1 MYKWKLSNILELDLS
16 KLPTKQLEM
25 NFYEGEIHP
34 MGSVIWAMAISYRLY
49 QIKIMSLDI
58 TNGTIS
64 ASIGLYIGIK

>member
-1 MYKWKLSNILELDLS
+1 
-16 KLPTKQLEM
+16 M